1 MLTKLLS
8 QEDKKNFL
16 RFAELLSIA
25 DKPLL
30 WDGVPGD
37 AITAVTNM
45 EKISIKT
52 GEVEARLLMDWGW
65 ASKAIKSSFFGGQPA
80 TSIEADFLL
89 LLKDIP
95 HHDTEDPV
103 ERSNVVSAALRKLLK
118 ETSLTN
124 AYAIRIALYELMLLA
139 LVDGKVS
146 PIEIRFLEEF
156 RTHHGI
162 RDLAFHEILERAEA
176 MHRETH
182 KTIALILE

>member
-16 RFAELLSIA
+16 LFAELLSIA

-30 WDGVPGD
+30 WDGVPGE
-37 AITAVTNM
+37 AITPLTNM

-52 GEVEARLLMDWGW
+52 GEAEARLLMDWGW
-65 ASKAIKSSFFGGQPA
+65 AEKAITLPFFGGQPA
-80 TSIEADFLL
+80 TSIERNFLL

-95 HHDTEDPV
+95 HHDTEDTV

-118 ETSLTN
+118 EKSLTN

-146 PIEIRFLEEF
+146 PIEVRFLEEF
-156 RTHHGI
+156 SHHHGI
-162 RDLAFHEILERAEA
+162 RDLAFHEMLERAET